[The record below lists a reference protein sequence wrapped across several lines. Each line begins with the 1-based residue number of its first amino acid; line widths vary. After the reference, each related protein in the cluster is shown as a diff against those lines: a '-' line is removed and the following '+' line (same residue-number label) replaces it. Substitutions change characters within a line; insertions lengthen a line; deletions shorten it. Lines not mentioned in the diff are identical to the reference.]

1 MSDPL
6 KEYRDDQFP
15 IRRIVVGAPI
25 RDALAVGW
33 TGKVILGDY
42 TAGQVRLFD
51 PATGLNDTLAPTST
65 FSNLVSIDTD
75 QWGQEYLISE
85 NGTIRRIGPRR
96 TIIPPEEEPPGGGIL
111 TPTGFVAEAGDGRV
125 LVGVDPPTD
134 ARVIGFE
141 FEVYNTATSTW
152 EVRKRI

>member
-6 KEYRDDQFP
+6 KEYRDDQFTL
-15 IRRIVVGAPI
+15 RRIVVGAPI
-25 RDALAVGW
+25 RDVLAVGW
-33 TGKVILGDY
+33 TGKVIIGGYDGD
-42 TAGQVRLFD
+42 VRLFD
-51 PATGLNDTLAPTST
+51 PVTGANDNLAPTST

-85 NGTIRRIGPRR
+85 DGLIRRIGPRR

-111 TPTGFVAEAGDGRV
+111 TPTGLVGEAGDGRV
-125 LVGVDPPTD
+125 LVAVDPPTD

-141 FEVYNTATSTW
+141 FEVFNTANSTW
-152 EVRKRI
+152 EVRKKI